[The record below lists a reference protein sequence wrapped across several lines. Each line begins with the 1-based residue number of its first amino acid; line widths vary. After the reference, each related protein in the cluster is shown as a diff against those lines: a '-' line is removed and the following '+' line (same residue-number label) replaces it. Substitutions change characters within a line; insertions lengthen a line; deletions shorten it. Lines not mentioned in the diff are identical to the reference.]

1 MKMIQRVKNTRV
13 GRLVCRLFGEEK
25 GAVMMEYVIVAVL
38 IAAAAVAAVIYFGK
52 NITGMFATA
61 TEATVGNNTAAEARS
76 TALQSSATTDAN
88 DAVAHNKKFSTVK
101 TANDGEQQQQQ

>member
-1 MKMIQRVKNTRV
+1 MKMVQRVKNTRV

-38 IAAAAVAAVIYFGK
+38 IAAAAVAAVSYFGK

-61 TEATVGNNTAAEARS
+61 TEATTGNNTAAESRS
-76 TALQSSATTDAN
+76 EKLQDQSSKDAT
-88 DAVAHNKKFSTVK
+88 DAVAHNTKFSKVEQAK
-101 TANDGEQQQQQ
+101 SEGEKK